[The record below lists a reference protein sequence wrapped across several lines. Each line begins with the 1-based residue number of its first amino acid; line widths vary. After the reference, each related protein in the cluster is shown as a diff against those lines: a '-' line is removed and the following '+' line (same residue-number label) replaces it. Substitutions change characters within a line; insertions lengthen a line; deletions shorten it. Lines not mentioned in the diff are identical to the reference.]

1 MEYQGQN
8 FLPPLRF
15 QKAEYCAL
23 LVGLQQAHLPRV
35 YVDGWVCGGRT
46 ISYATEWLVGFGARS
61 WCPELASSFA
71 LRVNGR
77 IYGALTAWHAESLV
91 HYRERNLSTSCQVS
105 APIERVSAP

>member
-1 MEYQGQN
+1 MEYQGQT

-15 QKAEYCAL
+15 QKAEYCVV
-23 LVGLQQAHLPRV
+23 LVGPQQAHLPRV
-35 YVDGWVCGGRT
+35 YVDGWVCGGKT

-61 WCPELASSFA
+61 WCPKLALSFP

-77 IYGALTAWHAESLV
+77 IDEAFPAWHAELLA